1 MLDRAATGGPDSDAA
16 EGGGWRPSASNGD
29 AFDAGQAGLQKGH
42 PLDHAGDHPLGFAV
56 GHPPGLAE
64 LLAQADGYG
73 RDGDGLGTQGDALS
87 GENGGARR
95 TPRVRD
101 EARLHFGI
109 GHALIVILIL
119 VAALCASLTLL
130 IQQARNYAAFER
142 QSWTLAN
149 SWESPSQTE
158 MHPDPGTTPSDTG
171 SPSEEPSADSS
182 TQPSDEAPAAPSV
195 EASHTSALIDLNT
208 ASSADLTTIK
218 GIGPVT
224 AEKIVA
230 YRSTIGRFHSV
241 DQLLDVQGIGVK
253 TLEKLR
259 PHLTVQ

>member
-1 MLDRAATGGPDSDAA
+1 
-16 EGGGWRPSASNGD
+16 
-29 AFDAGQAGLQKGH
+29 
-42 PLDHAGDHPLGFAV
+42 
-56 GHPPGLAE
+56 
-64 LLAQADGYG
+64 
-73 RDGDGLGTQGDALS
+73 
-87 GENGGARR
+87 
-95 TPRVRD
+95 
-101 EARLHFGI
+101 
-109 GHALIVILIL
+109 
-119 VAALCASLTLL
+119 
-130 IQQARNYAAFER
+130 
-142 QSWTLAN
+142 
-149 SWESPSQTE
+149 

-182 TQPSDEAPAAPSV
+182 AQPSDEAPAAPSV